1 MPEEIYLSGCPRVWR
16 SPISFFV
23 PFLCQLPLLHTLAML
38 DNVHF
43 HSRER
48 KQRYQLTC
56 VKTCPRMKNNKELR
70 SDKNPKVKTRTE
82 KEQIQ
87 KGVRTT
93 DESNVQSYIDLL
105 RRRVATLMF
114 S

>member
-1 MPEEIYLSGCPRVWR
+1 
-16 SPISFFV
+16 
-23 PFLCQLPLLHTLAML
+23 
-38 DNVHF
+38 
-43 HSRER
+43 
-48 KQRYQLTC
+48 
-56 VKTCPRMKNNKELR
+56 MKNNKELR
-70 SDKNPKVKTRTE
+70 SERTTYDKNPKVKTRTE

-93 DESNVQSYIDLL
+93 DESNVQRYIDLL